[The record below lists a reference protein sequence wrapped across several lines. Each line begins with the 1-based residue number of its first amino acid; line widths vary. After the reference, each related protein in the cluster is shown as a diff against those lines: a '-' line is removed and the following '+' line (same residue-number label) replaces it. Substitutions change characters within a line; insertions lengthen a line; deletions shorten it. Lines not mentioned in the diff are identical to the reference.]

1 MNSASQLTFDLT
13 EQGFVP
19 DLVIRRGI
27 RYLVKKRLREIEARN
42 TEKLADA
49 QHHFMTAM
57 GKASKAL
64 ICRL

>member
-27 RYLVKKRLREIEARN
+27 RYLVKKRLREIEAPLRS
-42 TEKLADA
+42 ELFFRSSRPLASSL
-49 QHHFMTAM
+49 T
-57 GKASKAL
+57 
-64 ICRL
+64 